1 MLLNWVFLILWLKG
15 TPRQLSKTFT
25 SEEES
30 FASFGHLIFVVR
42 PIIDSFT
49 QIYFSHIRRVG
60 NVVTHNLARH
70 VSGYFV

>member
-1 MLLNWVFLILWLKG
+1 MVKG
-15 TPRQLSKTFT
+15 DSKTVIKTLT

-30 FASFGHLIFVVR
+30 FASFGHLIFTVR

-60 NVVTHNLARH
+60 NVVTHNVARR
-70 VSGYFV
+70 VSGYSV